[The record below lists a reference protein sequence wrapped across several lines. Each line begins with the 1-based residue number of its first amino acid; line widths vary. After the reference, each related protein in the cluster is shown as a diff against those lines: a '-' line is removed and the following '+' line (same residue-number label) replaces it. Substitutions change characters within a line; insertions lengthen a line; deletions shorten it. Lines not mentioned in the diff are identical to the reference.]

1 MHSFFLFKLKKK
13 IQLDFA
19 IIIFLLKKLNC
30 YSNLLLFIIKSKENI
45 INTHYKQ
52 NNYHLRIQ

>member
-19 IIIFLLKKLNC
+19 IIIFLLKNV
-30 YSNLLLFIIKSKENI
+30 NLLLFIIKSKENI
-45 INTHYKQ
+45 INTKQ